1 MTGIHFFFLRT
12 KSIRMLENPKKT
24 KNIAKK
30 IERPHLG
37 FKKKFLTV
45 KANALKLRTTK
56 IYYNNVYY
64 KY

>member
-1 MTGIHFFFLRT
+1 MNHREQRKGKRNDWDTLFFLRT

-37 FKKKFLTV
+37 FKKKIFF
-45 KANALKLRTTK
+45 
-56 IYYNNVYY
+56 
-64 KY
+64 